1 MPTVSEYDVFKSASP
16 AVQENM
22 TYYFN
27 QSASLRSWSAVS
39 VEGSASL
46 SPVFGEIFG
55 EGQGKNF
62 TYLTYLYMFKKQY
75 PASRGVSL
83 AWQHL
88 QLSFA
93 WLVNHLDGLF
103 ISLTELGLKNAK
115 SHARKKPLLTDEIE
129 ISFFQD
135 KTKF

>member
-1 MPTVSEYDVFKSASP
+1 MFVCLFFILLGLFWSLWILHTNCSYIYFLKNSFVPQLVVMPTVSEYDVFKSASP

-55 EGQGKNF
+55 EGQSINF
-62 TYLTYLYMFKKQY
+62 TYLTYLYTFKKQY
-75 PASRGVSL
+75 PASRGVFL
-83 AWQHL
+83 AWHHL
-88 QLSFA
+88 QSHLRGLS
-93 WLVNHLDGLF
+93 
-103 ISLTELGLKNAK
+103 IT
-115 SHARKKPLLTDEIE
+115 
-129 ISFFQD
+129 
-135 KTKF
+135 

>member
-1 MPTVSEYDVFKSASP
+1 MFFLFYLACFGLYEFCIQIVAIIYFLENSFVPQLVIMPTVSEYDVFKSASP

-62 TYLTYLYMFKKQY
+62 TYLT
-75 PASRGVSL
+75 
-83 AWQHL
+83 
-88 QLSFA
+88 
-93 WLVNHLDGLF
+93 
-103 ISLTELGLKNAK
+103 
-115 SHARKKPLLTDEIE
+115 
-129 ISFFQD
+129 
-135 KTKF
+135 

>member
-55 EGQGKNF
+55 EGQSKNF
-62 TYLTYLYMFKKQY
+62 TYLTYKINNTLQAEVSFW
-75 PASRGVSL
+75 RGNICKVIRVACQSL
-83 AWQHL
+83 RW
-88 QLSFA
+88 F
-93 WLVNHLDGLF
+93 V
-103 ISLTELGLKNAK
+103 IPLTELGPNKC
-115 SHARKKPLLTDEIE
+115 
-129 ISFFQD
+129 
-135 KTKF
+135 

>member
-55 EGQGKNF
+55 EGQSINF
-62 TYLTYLYMFKKQY
+62 TYLTYLYTFKKQY
-75 PASRGVSL
+75 PASRGVFL
-83 AWQHL
+83 AWHHL
-88 QLSFA
+88 QSHLRGLS
-93 WLVNHLDGLF
+93 
-103 ISLTELGLKNAK
+103 IT
-115 SHARKKPLLTDEIE
+115 
-129 ISFFQD
+129 
-135 KTKF
+135 

>member
-75 PASRGVSL
+75 PACKQRCLSGM
-83 AWQHL
+83 A
-88 QLSFA
+88 SFA
-93 WLVNHLDGLF
+93 IV
-103 ISLTELGLKNAK
+103 IRMACQSLRWFVYIPDRVGPKK
-115 SHARKKPLLTDEIE
+115 S
-129 ISFFQD
+129 
-135 KTKF
+135 

>member
-1 MPTVSEYDVFKSASP
+1 MFFLFYLACFGLYEFCIQIVAIIYFLENSFVPQLVVMPTVSEYDVFKSASP

-75 PASRGVSL
+75 PANRGVFL

-88 QLSFA
+88 QSHSRGLS
-93 WLVNHLDGLF
+93 
-103 ISLTELGLKNAK
+103 IT
-115 SHARKKPLLTDEIE
+115 
-129 ISFFQD
+129 
-135 KTKF
+135 